1 MSHNKFIAPYWVF
14 PLWSLQMNAYH
25 NISGLTSQI
34 KRVKL
39 DSSACH
45 MYWEYNTE
53 DACTQLIDKIIEYA
67 ERNTVHLPLKKSEH
81 QVLCKQR
88 SKMDNIMRSFQTF
101 SLERNQEKKRET
113 VQQFVVIGKKGKI
126 VMKMTMGIETVIKE
140 VF

>member
-1 MSHNKFIAPYWVF
+1 MISSDECIPYYIWFDLTDKKSKVRFI
-14 PLWSLQMNAYH
+14 
-25 NISGLTSQI
+25 G
-34 KRVKL
+34 
-39 DSSACH
+39 CH

-67 ERNTVHLPLKKSEH
+67 ERNTIHLPLKKSEH

-101 SLERNQEKKRET
+101 SLERNQRRKRNSSAVCSNRE
-113 VQQFVVIGKKGKI
+113 KGKI
-126 VMKMTMGIETVIKE
+126 VMKMTMGIETVIKG